1 MEETELLSDGVNATE
16 EAPSGAEEPLVPD
29 DESDP
34 LESTERIVSRRGHPR
49 DVGTARMNLK
59 GFWWLVERPLE
70 LEPIG
75 LTRGQKMQSCGT
87 AGPGILTLR
96 GT

>member
-1 MEETELLSDGVNATE
+1 MEETESLSDGVNATE

-29 DESDP
+29 DESNP
-34 LESTERIVSRRGHPR
+34 LESTEGIVSRRGRPR
-49 DVGTARMNLK
+49 NLGTARMYLK
-59 GFWWLVERPLE
+59 GFWWLVERL
-70 LEPIG
+70 LEPKG

-87 AGPGILTLR
+87 AVPGILTLR